1 MGFTPA
7 PRSRKASLAYV
18 AAASKWF
25 EKEADQ
31 AFSFNTAIDYAVMQK
46 LLPSISLVGEKYG
59 ERLIELRNIL
69 ETNDLT
75 RSAQMLQTMID
86 RGNASM
92 NLYSFF

>member
-1 MGFTPA
+1 M
-7 PRSRKASLAYV
+7 
-18 AAASKWF
+18 AASKWF

-31 AFSFNTAIDYAVMQK
+31 AFTFNTAIDYAVSQK
-46 LLPSISLVGEKYG
+46 LLPSINLVGEKYA
-59 ERLIELRNIL
+59 ERLNDLQNIL

-75 RSAQMLQTMID
+75 RSAQMLQAMID